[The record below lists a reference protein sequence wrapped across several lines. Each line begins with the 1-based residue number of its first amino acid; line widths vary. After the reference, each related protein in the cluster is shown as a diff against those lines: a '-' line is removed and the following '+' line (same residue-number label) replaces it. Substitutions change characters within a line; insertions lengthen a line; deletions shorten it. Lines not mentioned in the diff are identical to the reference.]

1 MDLVTGATG
10 FIGSHLAERL
20 VREGRDVRVLVRK
33 GSEAKLPEAVR
44 GRLEIA
50 HGDLRD
56 KDSLFAATRGATRIY
71 HCAGHV
77 LDWGTEEEFQQM
89 NVRATVWLLSA
100 AEEAKIERFV
110 HMSSIAVFGTPS
122 PPAFDDT
129 TPIDTT
135 SADLYSKTKAI
146 GETLVLDAAREGL
159 PATVLRPAVVYG
171 PRGTWL
177 EYPMQMIE
185 QGKFFLLGGGSGTC
199 HPCYIEN
206 LLDATML
213 VAVHP
218 DAVGEAFI
226 VGDDDP
232 ITFREY
238 FGAVARIAGKDQ
250 PKRSIP
256 LGIARL
262 TAGAMELGAKAFRSS
277 SRPLLTQS
285 AIHMVTTTS
294 TMSVAKLRSRLGW
307 TPRYSFEKAVDELRT
322 YYEERARALPV

>member
-33 GSEAKLPEAVR
+33 GSEAKLPHAVR
-44 GRLEIA
+44 DRLEIA

-56 KDSLFAATRGATRIY
+56 EDSLFAATRGVARVY

-77 LDWGTEEEFQQM
+77 LDWGTEEEFQHM
-89 NVRATVWLLSA
+89 NVRATAWLLSA
-100 AEEAKIERFV
+100 AEEAKVERFV

-122 PPAFDDT
+122 PPAFDDA

-177 EYPMQMIE
+177 EYPMKMIE
-185 QGKFFLLGGGSGTC
+185 EGKFFLLGGGTGTC

-232 ITFREY
+232 VTFREY
-238 FGAVARIAGKDQ
+238 FGAIARIAGKDQ

-307 TPRYSFEKAVDELRT
+307 TPRYSFEKAVDELRR
-322 YYEERARALPV
+322 YYDERARAVPV